1 MLPGEC
7 AGVVSPTVD
16 NRCDEGG
23 VLGECPTKDPSVVRL
38 DRQAEGDPREQV
50 VTELRHL
57 GIAGGEQHRLVNVS
71 VRRVLLLRGPG
82 VGKGR
87 ETHP

>member
-1 MLPGEC
+1 MLAGQR
-7 AGVVSPTVD
+7 AGVVSPAVD
-16 NRCDEGG
+16 NRCHEGS

-57 GIAGGEQHRLVNVS
+57 GIAGGEQHRFVNVA

-82 VGKGR
+82 VGEGC